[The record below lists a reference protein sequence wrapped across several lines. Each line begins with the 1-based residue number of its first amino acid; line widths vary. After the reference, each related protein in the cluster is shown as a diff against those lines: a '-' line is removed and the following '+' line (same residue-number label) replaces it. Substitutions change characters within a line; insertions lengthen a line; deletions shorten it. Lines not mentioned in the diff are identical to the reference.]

1 MCTSTCHNPAAV
13 SSKIERLEPLAAAVN
28 VAYTVLYLQESVAAF
43 PVAAAGAGLF
53 GWICWKKGM
62 LAETAL
68 WAFYVAFAG
77 YGWMTT
83 SAGWPAP
90 VVHAWW
96 AHALSVAGIAFGS
109 WLLTGALKRL
119 GERTAVGWDAFT
131 TVSSLVATGWML
143 AFDPINWWYWMVI
156 NAASVV
162 LYLRNGLRWG
172 AALFTLYTLLAVEG
186 WFDLFNWI

>member
-1 MCTSTCHNPAAV
+1 MSL
-13 SSKIERLEPLAAAVN
+13 KIERLEPLATVVN
-28 VAYTVLYLQESVAAF
+28 VAYTVLYLRESTAAF
-43 PVAAAGAGLF
+43 PVAAVGAVLF

-62 LAETAL
+62 LAEAAL
-68 WAFYVAFAG
+68 WAFYIGFAG
-77 YGWMTT
+77 YGWATT
-83 SAGWPAP
+83 SSGWPEP
-90 VVHAWW
+90 VVHPWW
-96 AHALSVAGIAFGS
+96 AHACSVLAIGVLTAG
-109 WLLTGALKRL
+109 LTRALRRW
-119 GERTAVGWDAFT
+119 GEQTAAGWDAFT

-143 AFDPINWWYWMVI
+143 AFDPFNWWYWMVI